1 MIAGEGREGIMVIRR
16 LGAFLIVLVCAAG
29 LAARQAAP
37 RATLLVLSKGDQM
50 LSVVDPSTFKVIG
63 RAPSGPDPHEVIAS
77 ADGTMAYISNY
88 GGGSGYHTLTP
99 VDLTTIQT
107 QPAIDLG
114 PLAGPHGLT
123 FVGARV
129 WFTAEGAR
137 TIGSYDPASRRVDWT
152 FVTGQDRTHMIWVA
166 TDESRIITTNV
177 NSATVSVIERAAGRG
192 RGPAAPAAAASEW
205 TQTVIPVGR
214 GAEGFDVAPNG
225 SEVWTANAQD
235 GTISVIDLTAKRVS
249 QTIPANISGANRL
262 KFSPDGKLVL
272 VSMLNNAEVAVF
284 DTGSR
289 KERKRIRVGTGAEG
303 VQMQPDGAR
312 AFVSCTPDNYVA
324 VIDLATLAVVGRIEA
339 GKQPDGLAWAVR
351 R

>member
-1 MIAGEGREGIMVIRR
+1 
-16 LGAFLIVLVCAAG
+16 
-29 LAARQAAP
+29 
-37 RATLLVLSKGDQM
+37 
-50 LSVVDPSTFKVIG
+50 
-63 RAPSGPDPHEVIAS
+63 
-77 ADGTMAYISNY
+77 MAYISNY

-99 VDLTTIQT
+99 VDLSTIQA

-114 PLAGPHGLT
+114 TLTGPHGLT
-123 FVGARV
+123 FVGGRV

-137 TIGSYDPASRRVDWT
+137 TIGSYDPATKRVDWT

-177 NSATVSVIERAAGRG
+177 NAATVSVIERPGG
-192 RGPAAPAAAASEW
+192 RGPAAPGVAPASEW

-214 GAEGFDVAPNG
+214 GDEGFDVAPNG

-235 GTISVIDLTAKRVS
+235 GTISVIDLSAKRVS
-249 QTIPANISGANRL
+249 QTIPANVSGANRL

-272 VSMLNNAEVAVF
+272 VSILNNAEVVVF
-284 DTGSR
+284 DAGSR
-289 KERKRIRVGTGAEG
+289 KETKRIKVGTGAEG

-312 AFVSCTPDNYVA
+312 AFVSCTPDSYVA
-324 VIDLATLAVVGRIEA
+324 VIDLATLAVVGRIDA